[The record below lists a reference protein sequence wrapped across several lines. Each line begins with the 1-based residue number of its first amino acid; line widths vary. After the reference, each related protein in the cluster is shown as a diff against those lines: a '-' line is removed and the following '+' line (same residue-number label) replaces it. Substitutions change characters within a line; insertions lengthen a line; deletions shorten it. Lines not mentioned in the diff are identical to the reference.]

1 MSTKDL
7 REKSVAE
14 LKVVLDETQLNQ
26 FRLRMAKATGQLGKS
41 HEVQVARKS
50 IARIKTLLTEKLNA
64 ERGNG

>member
-64 ERGNG
+64 EKGNG